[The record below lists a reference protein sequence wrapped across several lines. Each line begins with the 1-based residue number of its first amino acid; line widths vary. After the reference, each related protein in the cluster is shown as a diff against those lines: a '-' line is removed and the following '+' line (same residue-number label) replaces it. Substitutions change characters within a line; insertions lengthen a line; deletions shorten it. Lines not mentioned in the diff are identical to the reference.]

1 MRKALILS
9 ISLLLSI
16 VSQAQINTI
25 AQDDYIY
32 VNLGEIVSFDPTVN
46 DIDTL
51 GNPVLIDTAFSNE
64 VEIIS
69 YSGKNITFKMLDFSE
84 RWLRVRYR
92 LQDTVS
98 QINVGANVT
107 ITPNWKFDTIN
118 CNQIESPIYPYSF
131 AVLGFF

>member
-69 YSGKNITFKMLDFSE
+69 YSGKNITPKKM
-84 RWLRVRYR
+84 
-92 LQDTVS
+92 
-98 QINVGANVT
+98 
-107 ITPNWKFDTIN
+107 K
-118 CNQIESPIYPYSF
+118 
-131 AVLGFF
+131 

>member
-84 RWLRVRYR
+84 RWLRVRYSTQS
-92 LQDTVS
+92 L
-98 QINVGANVT
+98 
-107 ITPNWKFDTIN
+107 F
-118 CNQIESPIYPYSF
+118 Y
-131 AVLGFF
+131 